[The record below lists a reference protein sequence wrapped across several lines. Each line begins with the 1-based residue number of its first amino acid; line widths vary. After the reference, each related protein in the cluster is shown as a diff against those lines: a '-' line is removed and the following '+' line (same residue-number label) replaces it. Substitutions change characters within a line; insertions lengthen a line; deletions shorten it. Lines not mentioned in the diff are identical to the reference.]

1 MAKIKQ
7 TQSKKRTT
15 TKKAVAPKRPLKKT
29 VGKKAV
35 SRKVVAKKTTVAK
48 TRARKQTKKLLVP
61 HKTNDYRPFL
71 IRPQGIIAF
80 LVIALLAQ
88 IVYGFVTT
96 GHLQIL
102 GRVSNITTEELLYG
116 TNDERRE
123 GGIQQLALNEELS
136 EAAFLKAQDMFANDY
151 WAHTSPDGVT
161 PWKWLGD
168 AGYNYSVA
176 GENLAKNYPNAEAT
190 VSAWMASE
198 SHRMNIMNDKYTD
211 VGFAVVDGTLGGRQT
226 TLVVAYYGA
235 PVIAAVQGS
244 AFRPVEYSAPVAS
257 GGTTPFGYFAS
268 ALQSL
273 SPVTIISLGFLALVA
288 IVGAAAHHYRK
299 QLPKS
304 WQRNWKK
311 HHGMYTFFGM
321 IGLGVLVILTT
332 GGGSL

>member
-15 TKKAVAPKRPLKKT
+15 TKKAAAPKRPLKKT
-29 VGKKAV
+29 VSK
-35 SRKVVAKKTTVAK
+35 KVVAKKTTVAK
-48 TRARKQTKKLLVP
+48 TKARKQTKKLLVP
-61 HKTNDYRPFL
+61 HKTNEFRPFL

-102 GRVSNITTEELLYG
+102 GRVSNVTVEGLLQG
-116 TNDERRE
+116 TNEERQRD
-123 GGIQQLALNEELS
+123 GIGQLNLNEDLS
-136 EAAFLKAQDMFANDY
+136 RAAFLKAQDMFANNY
-151 WAHTSPDGVT
+151 WAHTSPSGVT

-168 AGYNYSVA
+168 VGYNYSVA
-176 GENLAKNYPNAEAT
+176 GENLAKNYPNASAT
-190 VSAWMASE
+190 VSAWMDSE
-198 SHRMNIMNDKYTD
+198 SHRINIMNERYTD
-211 VGFAVVDGTLGGRQT
+211 VGFAVVDGTLDGRQT

-235 PVIAAVQGS
+235 PVMAAVQGS
-244 AFRPVEYSAPVAS
+244 SFQPIEYSAPIAS

-268 ALQSL
+268 AMQSL
-273 SPVTIISLGFLALVA
+273 SPVTVISLGFLAVVA

-311 HHGMYTFFGM
+311 HHGLYTFFGM